1 MKEYSCDYR
10 VYTGK
15 IYILI
20 YILTGNR
27 VSLTMGLVGFNK
39 LIHSDVHLGN
49 AKCTILVLNMRWDKI
64 HNLHS
69 LNLFDQ
75 ELEVS
80 TD

>member
-1 MKEYSCDYR
+1 M
-10 VYTGK
+10 
-15 IYILI
+15 
-20 YILTGNR
+20 TGNR
-27 VSLTMGLVGFNK
+27 VNLTMDLVGFNK
-39 LIHSDVHLGN
+39 LIHSDVHLEN

-69 LNLFDQ
+69 LNLIDQ

>member
-1 MKEYSCDYR
+1 
-10 VYTGK
+10 
-15 IYILI
+15 
-20 YILTGNR
+20 
-27 VSLTMGLVGFNK
+27 MGLVGFNK

-49 AKCTILVLNMRWDKI
+49 AKCTILVLNMRWDKM

-69 LNLFDQ
+69 LKLIDQ